1 MEIPAWRC
9 QREPSSRSHRVKL
22 VNSREREI
30 KCVASAQLK
39 GPAKCL
45 DIVNAAEH
53 NTDYSVPEP
62 SALGF
67 PAEAAASYGYAFATK
82 AITPCLR
89 HGEMA

>member
-1 MEIPAWRC
+1 VRACR
-9 QREPSSRSHRVKL
+9 REPSSRSHRVKL

-30 KCVASAQLK
+30 SCIASAQLK
-39 GPAKCL
+39 GSVKCL

-53 NTDYSVPEP
+53 NTDSLVSQP

-67 PAEAAASYGYAFATK
+67 PAEAAASYGYEFTAK
-82 AITPCLR
+82 AITPSLR